1 MSAPTE
7 AAQAEPE
14 TDTAAGPGS
23 AGGPRASPADAVAR
37 RESAVGT
44 RQAKTIEAR
53 ALNLFYGDFHAVENV
68 TITIEPNKV
77 TALIGSSGCGKTTF
91 LRSLNRMHE
100 LTPGARVEG
109 QITLDGQDIY
119 AKGVDPVEV
128 RRLVGMVFQSP
139 NPFPTMSIYENVAA
153 GLNLNA
159 SKVKKSDKDDVV
171 ERALR
176 GAHLWEEVKD
186 RLDKPGTGLSGG
198 QQQRLCIA
206 RATAVEPEVLLD
218 GRALLRPGPGRDPG
232 DRGADPGPE
241 DQVHDRDRHPQHAA
255 GGAGQRHHRLLQPR
269 RNRQARPPGRDRG
282 DRDDLHQPLA
292 ESDRGLRQ
300 RAVRMTPNGIRVEY
314 QQELEQL
321 EDSALG
327 GLDLASAALERT
339 LEAVEH
345 QDVELA
351 QIVVA
356 DDDRIDG
363 RYLEVHQALITLLAT
378 QSPVA
383 TDLRLISALLH
394 VLKNVER
401 MGDQSVNI
409 CKMIP
414 LSGNEPPAD
423 REMVKMII
431 AMGRQARIL
440 ISQAKRA
447 FKERDVD
454 MARDLVRQDDVVDR
468 LNRDCFRL
476 ALEIGDD
483 ADKREWAMTMLLAAR
498 AIERIGDNAVDIGEQ
513 VAFVV
518 TGLFRE
524 FEDASHP
531 TA

>member
-1 MSAPTE
+1 
-7 AAQAEPE
+7 
-14 TDTAAGPGS
+14 
-23 AGGPRASPADAVAR
+23 
-37 RESAVGT
+37 
-44 RQAKTIEAR
+44 
-53 ALNLFYGDFHAVENV
+53 
-68 TITIEPNKV
+68 
-77 TALIGSSGCGKTTF
+77 
-91 LRSLNRMHE
+91 
-100 LTPGARVEG
+100 
-109 QITLDGQDIY
+109 
-119 AKGVDPVEV
+119 
-128 RRLVGMVFQSP
+128 
-139 NPFPTMSIYENVAA
+139 
-153 GLNLNA
+153 
-159 SKVKKSDKDDVV
+159 
-171 ERALR
+171 
-176 GAHLWEEVKD
+176 
-186 RLDKPGTGLSGG
+186 
-198 QQQRLCIA
+198 
-206 RATAVEPEVLLD
+206 
-218 GRALLRPGPGRDPG
+218 
-232 DRGADPGPE
+232 
-241 DQVHDRDRHPQHAA
+241 
-255 GGAGQRHHRLLQPR
+255 
-269 RNRQARPPGRDRG
+269 
-282 DRDDLHQPLA
+282 
-292 ESDRGLRQ
+292 
-300 RAVRMTPNGIRVEY
+300 MTPSGIRVEY

-431 AMGRQARIL
+431 AMGRQARTL

-531 TA
+531 SA